1 MSSPP
6 YGPGK
11 TAPKLCDD
19 FLDFDPSNA
28 ARSANLLADHSPL
41 VGEGQH
47 LSYKIGSCRHDY
59 TTKHS
64 QSVTPPLDFR
74 PDGTT
79 RYKLAAVCKK
89 CRLHAAVSIDYRRAT
104 NPCPNGEYPL
114 HHFQRL
120 PDEDVTSQTQI
131 LYAWQCSAP
140 QCQAHLQIA
149 YRQPRLSDADRDLLT
164 NTDRLKRRYEAA
176 VQEDPNRDGMRQAT
190 PIDALGRLRKYIKDS
205 LNPAHNRRTFPAANK
220 RFMEAFGVQR
230 HDCME
235 LLQRL
240 GFQYDET
247 AEQEEW
253 SLPNPAP
260 VDFRLQADGNSPRE
274 VLEDVGFELVALM
287 SKVASETGAINSAAS
302 EGWPSAV
309 RDVERTL
316 AAQGYQRYAPLRRAP
331 ASNDLLAYVQF
342 SATSLHQQSSLTTHR
357 YFASL
362 GVLQDFADTL
372 IEFAFDRQSNCDPE
386 RQAYYFECLQVIAE
400 SRGTEQLQTRV
411 AMLESQDLVS
421 RRDLSAAFR
430 YLGVQV
436 PTVGSTPPSVE
447 YILDC
452 FTARQSSVSPAVAE
466 KNREALLKIGIARS
480 SQKLIKA
487 SRQSVDTYEDALAW
501 LGPEATKDTPDD
513 LLLALAATRNESAA
527 DKEIVAKAIG
537 TIARERKSNALNNWL
552 LTGNSAGYEMSVDE
566 ALRYIGVEQKLE
578 ELDTAVLTMQFDGAR
593 ADKPGEQTEKAI
605 RTIQK
610 ALASPSHSP
619 ESWPVGLIS
628 HGNTCYLNSL
638 LQYYFG
644 IKPFRD
650 IILDYDQYKL
660 DLHETKEKKHCVGG
674 RHISAIE
681 IKSGQRFAR
690 DLKELFQHMI
700 TARGPAVKPETDL
713 VCRAFLDPER
723 YGQLASD
730 VIGDDNAVN
739 GVEDYVDIKLPD
751 LPATEMQTPSGDATD
766 GKERRVSN
774 ASSVTLQEDEDTPM
788 LSNGESPPTPPES
801 PAQKPGQEKEQPNYA
816 PPLPPRI
823 RRFSTNEEKEAAQR
837 RALEEA
843 REKAKQQQD
852 VTEVHDSA
860 TWRLRAGMRAQ
871 GVDDGTQEQVDALRS
886 LYTVAVTDTVI
897 KDDGA
902 LEKPTLLKDPGIQ
915 LNVPTEDTDIYA
927 ALDEVFDLQPS
938 DVKFGQESYK
948 SIRTLPPIL
957 QINIS
962 RIAYENGQTHKYTKT
977 VRLEDELYLDRYL
990 DTPDILPS
998 RRACWELRRRLR
1010 NLRRERKVLK
1020 DTDASLDLEGPA
1032 VVSEAA
1038 EFLEGLFDM
1047 NAQLAEVGV
1056 DPLELDTD
1064 LSSDLKSAAEQ
1075 HKQRLVDLEREID
1088 GQQNELEQR
1097 VKTHFSNLRTAKY
1110 RLAAVFFHRGTTTGG
1125 HYWLDIHDFQNN
1137 IWRRYNDET
1146 VEELPANRV
1155 HEILEAKEHN
1165 HGTPTYVVYVDDS
1178 RKEDLVQPVCR
1189 DPEDAPPEEPAEH
1202 QWQDV
1207 QMSEQRDVR
1216 ALPPPPAA
1224 GTIDPKMLEE
1234 GGEASWDTPRQVGAA
1249 VW

>member
-11 TAPKLCDD
+11 TAPKLCED
-19 FLDFDPSNA
+19 FLNFDPYRAVRN
-28 ARSANLLADHSPL
+28 ANLLADHSPP
-41 VGEGQH
+41 VGEGQY
-47 LSYKIGSCRHDY
+47 LSYKIGSCRHEY
-59 TTKHS
+59 TTKHT
-64 QSVTPPLDFR
+64 QSVLPPLDFR

-79 RYKLAAVCKK
+79 RHKLAAVCKK

-104 NPCPNGEYPL
+104 SPCPNNEYPL

-120 PDEDVTSQTQI
+120 PEEDGTSQTQI
-131 LYAWQCSAP
+131 FYAWQCSAP

-149 YRQPRLSDADRDLLT
+149 YRQPKLSDTDRDLLT
-164 NTDRLKRRYEAA
+164 NTERLKRRYEAA
-176 VQEDPNRDGMRQAT
+176 VREDPARDGIRQAT
-190 PIDALGRLRKYIKDS
+190 PMEALSRLRRYIKDS
-205 LNPAHNRRTFPAANK
+205 LDPAHNRRAFPAGNK
-220 RFMEAFGVQR
+220 RFMEAFGVQG
-230 HDCME
+230 HDCLE

-240 GFQYDET
+240 GFKYEET
-247 AEQEEW
+247 AEQTEW
-253 SLPNPAP
+253 TLPDPSL
-260 VDFRLQADGNSPRE
+260 VDFRLQADGNSLRE
-274 VLEDVGFELVALM
+274 LLEDVELELLSLM
-287 SKVASETGAINSAAS
+287 YKIASETGAINPAAS
-302 EGWPSAV
+302 DGWSSAV

-316 AAQGYQRYAPLRRAP
+316 AAQGYQRYAPQRRAP
-331 ASNDLLAYVQF
+331 ASNDVLPYL
-342 SATSLHQQSSLTTHR
+342 
-357 YFASL
+357 ASL
-362 GVLQDFADTL
+362 GVLQDFADSL
-372 IEFAFDRQSNCDPE
+372 IEFAFDRQSSCDPE

-400 SRGTEQLQTRV
+400 SRGTEQLQTKV
-411 AMLESQDLVS
+411 VMLHSQDLVS

-436 PTVGSTPPSVE
+436 PKVGSTPLTDE

-452 FTARQSSVSPAVAE
+452 FTARQSSVSTAVAE
-466 KNREALLKIGIARS
+466 QNREALQKIAIARS
-480 SQKLIKA
+480 SQKLLKA
-487 SRQSVDTYEDALAW
+487 SKQSVDTYEDALAW

-513 LLLALAATRNESAA
+513 LLLALAATKNESAA

-537 TIARERKSNALNNWL
+537 TIARERRSNALNNWL

-566 ALRYIGVEQKLE
+566 ALRYIGVEQRLD
-578 ELDTAVLTMQFDGAR
+578 ELDAAVLSMQFDGAR
-593 ADKPGEQTEKAI
+593 TDKPGEQTEKAI

-610 ALASPSHSP
+610 ALAAPSHAP

-644 IKPFRD
+644 MKPFRD
-650 IILDYDQYKL
+650 IILNYDQYKL

-690 DLKELFQHMI
+690 DLQELFQCMI
-700 TARGPAVKPETDL
+700 KARGPAVKPEADL
-713 VCRAFLDPER
+713 VCRAFLNPER

-730 VIGDDNAVN
+730 VIGDDA
-739 GVEDYVDIKLPD
+739 GIEEHADTQLPD
-751 LPATEMQTPSGDATD
+751 IPATVMQTPNGESTD
-766 GKERRVSN
+766 GKSRRVSN
-774 ASSVTLQEDEDTPM
+774 ASSVTLQADEDTPM
-788 LSNGESPPTPPES
+788 ISNGDPPPTPPDS
-801 PAQKPGQEKEQPNYA
+801 PNQKAGQDKTQPDHA

-823 RRFSTNEEKEAAQR
+823 RRFSTTEEKEAAQR

-871 GVDDGTQEQVDALRS
+871 GVDDNTQEQVDSLRT
-886 LYTVAVTDTVI
+886 LYTVAVKDTVT
-897 KDDGA
+897 KDDGS

-938 DVKFGQESYK
+938 DVKFGQESFK
-948 SIRTLPPIL
+948 SIQTLPPIL

-962 RIAYENGQTHKYTKT
+962 RIGYENGETHKSTKT
-977 VRLEDELYLDRYL
+977 VRLEDELYMDRYL
-990 DTPDILPS
+990 DTPGILPS

-1020 DTDASLDLEGPA
+1020 DTNPGLDLDGPA
-1032 VVSEAA
+1032 VTAEAA
-1038 EFLEGLFDM
+1038 GFLDSLSDM
-1047 NAQLAEVGV
+1047 NAQLGEVGV
-1056 DPLELDTD
+1056 GRLEMDTD

-1075 HKQRLVDLEREID
+1075 HQQRLVELEREID
-1088 GQQNELEQR
+1088 GQQYELRKR
-1097 VKTHFSNLRTAKY
+1097 VDSEFSALRSAKY

-1178 RKEDLVQPVCR
+1178 RKEELVQPVCR
-1189 DPEDAPPEEPAEH
+1189 DPEEAPPEEPEEH

-1207 QMSEQRDVR
+1207 Q
-1216 ALPPPPAA
+1216 
-1224 GTIDPKMLEE
+1224 
-1234 GGEASWDTPRQVGAA
+1234 
-1249 VW
+1249 

>member
-1 MSSPP
+1 MSNPP
-6 YGPGK
+6 SGPGK
-11 TAPKLCDD
+11 TAPKLCED

-28 ARSANLLADHSPL
+28 ARCANLLAGHSPP
-41 VGEGQH
+41 VGEGQY

-59 TTKHS
+59 TTKHT

-79 RYKLAAVCKK
+79 QYKLAAVCKK

-104 NPCPNGEYPL
+104 KPCPNNEYPL

-120 PDEDVTSQTQI
+120 PDEDVTSPTQI

-140 QCQAHLQIA
+140 QCEAHLQIA

-164 NTDRLKRRYEAA
+164 NTDRLKRRFEAA
-176 VQEDPNRDGMRQAT
+176 VAEDPNRDGMRQAT
-190 PIDALGRLRKYIKDS
+190 PMDALARLRKYLKDS

-260 VDFRLQADGNSPRE
+260 VDFRLQADGDSPRE
-274 VLEDVGFELVALM
+274 LLEDVGFELVALM
-287 SKVASETGAINSAAS
+287 SKVAAETGAINSAAS
-302 EGWPSAV
+302 EGWASAV

-331 ASNDLLAYVQF
+331 ASNDLLAY
-342 SATSLHQQSSLTTHR
+342 
-357 YFASL
+357 FASL

-372 IEFAFDRQSNCDPE
+372 IEFAFDRQSDCDPE
-386 RQAYYFECLQVIAE
+386 RQAYYFECLQLIAE

-411 AMLESQDLVS
+411 VMLESQDLVS

-436 PTVGSTPPSVE
+436 PTVGSTPPSIE

-487 SRQSVDTYEDALAW
+487 SKQSVDTYEDALAW

-513 LLLALAATRNESAA
+513 LLLALAATRNESPA

-552 LTGNSAGYEMSVDE
+552 LTGNSAGNEMSVDE

-578 ELDTAVLTMQFDGAR
+578 ELDTAVLAMQCDGAR

-605 RTIQK
+605 RTIEK

-644 IKPFRD
+644 MKPFRD

-751 LPATEMQTPSGDATD
+751 LAATEMQTPSGDATD

-774 ASSVTLQEDEDTPM
+774 ASSITLQEDEDTPM
-788 LSNGESPPTPPES
+788 LSNGEPPPTPPES
-801 PAQKPGQEKEQPNYA
+801 PTQKPGQEKKQPNHA

-823 RRFSTNEEKEAAQR
+823 RRFSTNEEKQAAQR

-843 REKAKQQQD
+843 RERAKQQQD

-902 LEKPTLLKDPGIQ
+902 QEEPTLLKDPGIQ
-915 LNVPTEDTDIYA
+915 LNVPTEDTNIYA

-1010 NLRRERKVLK
+1010 NLRREQKVLK

-1038 EFLEGLFDM
+1038 DFLGGLSDM

-1056 DPLELDTD
+1056 DGLELDPD

-1075 HKQRLVDLEREID
+1075 HSQRLIDLEREID
-1088 GQQNELEQR
+1088 GQQHELEQR
-1097 VKTHFSNLRTAKY
+1097 VKTHFSTLKTAKY

-1125 HYWLDIHDFQNN
+1125 HYWLDIHDFQHNL
-1137 IWRRYNDET
+1137 WRRYNDET
-1146 VEELPANRV
+1146 VEELPAHRV
-1155 HEILEAKEHN
+1155 HEILEAREHN
-1165 HGTPTYVVYVDDS
+1165 HGTPTYVVYVDDN
-1178 RKEDLVQPVCR
+1178 RKLDLVQPVCR
-1189 DPEDAPPEEPAEH
+1189 DPEEAPPEEQPAEH

-1207 QMSEQRDVR
+1207 QMSEPREGLR
-1216 ALPPPPAA
+1216 ALLPPAA

-1234 GGEASWDTPRQVGAA
+1234 GGEASWDTPRQVGEA